1 MVVGMAGVA
10 FVDGEYV
17 PIEQARIPI
26 LDWGLLRSD
35 ATYDVV
41 HVWRGSFFRLADHVE
56 RFLRGVGRL
65 RLQVPFDRNEIE
77 RILAECVRRSGLR
90 DAYVEMICTRGV
102 PAPGSRDPR
111 SASNAFYAFAIP
123 FVWIADE
130 RQRETGL
137 ALHISDRERISPR
150 SVDPRTKNYHW
161 LDLTLGLFDAY
172 EAGAETVVLVDEAGN
187 VVEGPGFNLFVVAG
201 GVLATP
207 ATGVLEGI
215 TRRTV
220 TELAREQGYEV
231 RETTVHADAVR
242 RADEVLI
249 TSTAGGVV
257 PVTSVDGAPV
267 GDGTTGPV
275 TRSLRDAYWRL
286 HDDPRFATPVA
297 YAGEPA
303 AALGERGHS
312 A

>member
-1 MVVGMAGVA
+1 
-10 FVDGEYV
+10 
-17 PIEQARIPI
+17 
-26 LDWGLLRSD
+26 
-35 ATYDVV
+35 
-41 HVWRGSFFRLADHVE
+41 
-56 RFLRGVGRL
+56 
-65 RLQVPFDRNEIE
+65 
-77 RILAECVRRSGLR
+77 
-90 DAYVEMICTRGV
+90 MICTRGV

-111 SASNAFYAFAIP
+111 LASNAFYAFAIP

-172 EAGAETVVLVDEAGN
+172 EAGAETVVLVDGAGN
-187 VVEGPGFNLFVVAG
+187 VVEGPGFNVFVVAG

-220 TELAREQGYEV
+220 IELAREQGHEV
-231 RETTVHADAVR
+231 RETHRARRCGAPRRRSADHEYGRRRDAGDLRRR
-242 RADEVLI
+242 RAGRRRHD
-249 TSTAGGVV
+249 AG
-257 PVTSVDGAPV
+257 PL
-267 GDGTTGPV
+267 

-297 YAGEPA
+297 YADAPA
-303 AALGERGHS
+303 AALAPPIRLRTLRRSVQHRQTTRWP
-312 A
+312 